1 MNVPRF
7 LAGVVLL
14 AMGCS
19 GVDRAEPGGSDEA
32 AAVGSSTAAP
42 TGSSVPVIYVV
53 NYPLAYMAE
62 RVGNGRVQVV
72 LPAPADVDPALWS
85 PGPETVMAYQA
96 ADLILLNGA
105 NYAGWVG
112 RVSLPQ
118 AKLIDTSAGFVDRYL
133 TVDEAVTH
141 SHGPEG
147 EHSHE
152 ATAFTTWLDPT
163 LALEQA
169 RTIHAALSRGWP
181 GDRLEFDEGLAALER
196 DLEALDAEQEAATAS
211 SRGQPVLGSHPV
223 YQYLAERYGLHLRSV
238 HFEPGEMPD
247 QEGWRQVAEI
257 LSEHPAEWM
266 LWEGEPLPDVR
277 DRLRRMGV
285 ESVVYDP
292 VGNRPRRGDFLTVM
306 SANAESLRT
315 VFGSGG

>member
-1 MNVPRF
+1 V
-7 LAGVVLL
+7 
-14 AMGCS
+14 S
-19 GVDRAEPGGSDEA
+19 AEDPSA
-32 AAVGSSTAAP
+32 T
-42 TGSSVPVIYVV
+42 VPVVYVV

-62 RVGNGRVQVV
+62 RVGNGRVQVEF
-72 LPAPADVDPALWS
+72 PAPDDLDPAMWS
-85 PGPETVMAYQA
+85 PGPEIVTAFQA

-105 NYAGWVG
+105 GYAGWVS
-112 RVSLPQ
+112 RVSLPEG
-118 AKLIDTSAGFVDRYL
+118 KLVDTSAGFADRYL

-169 RTIHAALSRGWP
+169 RAVHAALVDHWP
-181 GDRLEFDEGLAALER
+181 ENRTAFDEGLEALEA
-196 DLEALDAEQEAATAS
+196 DLTALDAQQAQLTANAGEQPIMA
-211 SRGQPVLGSHPV
+211 SHPV
-223 YQYLAERYGLHLRSV
+223 YQYLAGRYGLNLRSV

-247 QEGWRQVAEI
+247 VAGWRQLADI

-266 LWEGEPLPDVR
+266 LWEGEPQPGVR
-277 DRLRRMGV
+277 DRLREMGV

-292 VGNRPRRGDFLTVM
+292 AGNRPEEGDYLTVM
-306 SANAESLRT
+306 GANAENLRT
-315 VFGSGG
+315 VFGSGT